1 MLESLKNEVQ
11 AAIDQ
16 AYAENMG
23 AKGLKAFRRTLAAG
37 KRVIK
42 CFRDVADLHIKA
54 QKLACE
60 SALLRKQYKDSRFD
74 YHHGQSDEER
84 RAALLDA
91 ERAQVKRER
100 VRTLYKKIKRGR
112 EEIAVGIFIRTKNR
126 RRVKIASYKIGV
138 KVDAKAAAAAV
149 CAAKLTF
156 AESAKALF
164 PPVRANYWI
173 NRLNDLLKTAD
184 AEAKSINTE
193 TRQKVWSDVVR
204 KKMVKVVVKGI
215 RMSGVDAAKY
225 SSFVAEASARY
236 SVRDNWHLGA
246 SMIPSNKADDLMD
259 SFSRHNMI
267 DSEDT
272 YQWAGGLIYSD
283 DRFHYRRIKSIARP
297 ADTSSYGKA
306 RAEQLLRKAFSA

>member
-1 MLESLKNEVQ
+1 MLLNQLKEEVQ
-11 AAIDQ
+11 TVIDRI
-16 AYAENMG
+16 YADNMD
-23 AKGLKAFRRTLAAG
+23 APNLRAVHTANAAG

-42 CFRDVADLHIKA
+42 CFRDAADLHIKA

-74 YHHGQSDEER
+74 FFHEQSDEER
-84 RAALLDA
+84 RTALLDA

-100 VRTLYKKIKRGR
+100 VRTLYKKIKG
-112 EEIAVGIFIRTKNR
+112 

-138 KVDAKAAAAAV
+138 KVDAKAAAEAV
-149 CAAKLTF
+149 CVARQAF
-156 AESAKALF
+156 AESVKALF

-204 KKMVKVVVKGI
+204 KKMVKVVAKGI
-215 RMSGVDAAKY
+215 RVSGADAAKY

-246 SMIPSNKADDLMD
+246 SMIPTNKADDLMD
-259 SFSRHNMI
+259 SFYHHNMI
-267 DSEDT
+267 DSVDT

-306 RAEQLLRKAFSA
+306 HAEQLLRAAFSA